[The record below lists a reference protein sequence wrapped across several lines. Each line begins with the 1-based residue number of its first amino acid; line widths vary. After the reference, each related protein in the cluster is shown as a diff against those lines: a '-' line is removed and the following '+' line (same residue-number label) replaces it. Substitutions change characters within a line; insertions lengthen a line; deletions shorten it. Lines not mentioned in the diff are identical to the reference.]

1 MRVLLIVAAILVSHD
16 DVSAQNPVVSTQYGD
31 VEGVSV
37 PIHTGQVIDTFM
49 AVPFARAPVDERR
62 FMVSRRDVFESG
74 HIFLCMR
81 LASNIYRK
89 VSPSGVYD

>member
-1 MRVLLIVAAILVSHD
+1 MRFLLIVVAILVSHD

-81 LASNIYRK
+81 LA
-89 VSPSGVYD
+89 

>member
-1 MRVLLIVAAILVSHD
+1 MRSLLIIVVALFVSRD

-62 FMVSRRDVFESG
+62 FMVS
-74 HIFLCMR
+74 
-81 LASNIYRK
+81 
-89 VSPSGVYD
+89 